1 MNKKIKK
8 LISYIVIIAVLYVGL
23 TVLIQQGLL
32 SRSLQKLLVPI
43 GINIILA
50 VSLNL
55 TVGFLGELSLGH
67 AGFMSCGA
75 YAGCLVAMYSGLP
88 EVPAFILAIVSGGLV
103 AALFGVIIGI
113 PALRLRG
120 DYLAIV
126 TLAFGEIIRSIFNS
140 LTITGAAKGLQG
152 IPRLTNFNI
161 IFIAAV
167 ITIILISNLVKSKH
181 GRAICSIRDNVIAAE
196 SAGINVTY
204 YKLMT
209 FVISAFFA
217 GVAGVLYG
225 YNLGQLVPKTFDY
238 NKSIEILVM
247 VVMGGMGSIPG
258 SIIAA
263 TIITML
269 PELLRDLDKYRL
281 LIYAVVLVA
290 MMILNSSPRF
300 IEFKTNLKN
309 KIRLTR
315 RVQK

>member
-1 MNKKIKK
+1 MNKKIKS
-8 LISYIVIIAVLYVGL
+8 LVIHVLIIAVLYGIL
-23 TVLIQQGLL
+23 TVLIQQGIL
-32 SRSLQKLLVPI
+32 SRSMQRLLVPI
-43 GINIILA
+43 GTNIILA

-75 YAGCLVAMYSGLP
+75 YAGCLIAMNSGLP
-88 EVPAFILAIVSGGLV
+88 EMVAFPAAVLTGGL
-103 AALFGVIIGI
+103 AAAIFGVIIGI

-126 TLAFGEIIRSIFNS
+126 TLAFGEIIRSLFNS
-140 LTITGAAKGLQG
+140 LMITGGAKGLQG

-161 IFIAAV
+161 IFVAAV
-167 ITIILISNLVKSKH
+167 ITVILISNLVKSKH

-196 SAGINVTY
+196 SAGINVIY

-225 YNLGQLVPKTFDY
+225 YNLGQLVPKTFDF

-263 TIITML
+263 AVITLL
-269 PELLRDLDKYRL
+269 PELLRELDKYRL

-300 IEFKTNLKN
+300 IEFKSNLRN
-309 KIRLTR
+309 KLRGIRKVR
-315 RVQK
+315 K